1 MHNTDWRY
9 ALFLKYRIR
18 YRVRQIRDLMA
29 TWVAWQRF
37 NQPADF
43 QPPAWEEADVFNNV
57 LPWTVASAA
66 LGKTEEHLR
75 YKVYCI
81 AQELQRCEEELLFLP
96 QDALNT
102 LQYFHHQFHKLQ
114 AAHQAAVAAE
124 QQASSAIE
132 QSMCR
137 GRAYKLSAWL
147 MRIASMQNRA
157 AEAFEKAGW
166 LERLAPA

>member
-1 MHNTDWRY
+1 M
-9 ALFLKYRIR
+9 
-18 YRVRQIRDLMA
+18 RQIRDLMA

-66 LGKTEEHLR
+66 QGKTEQHLR

-81 AQELQRCEEELLFLP
+81 AQELQRCQEELLFLP

-102 LQYFHHQFHKLQ
+102 LLYFQHQHNKLQ
-114 AAHQAAVAAE
+114 LAREAALAAE
-124 QQASSAIE
+124 QQASCTME
-132 QSMCR
+132 KGMCR

-147 MRIASMQNRA
+147 ARVASMQNRA
-157 AEAFEKAGW
+157 VEAFEKAGW
-166 LERLAPA
+166 LGRPAGA